1 MSALIVPA
9 TVPEPAGA
17 TSQGAAWQQ
26 LLRWQE
32 SGQLLAF
39 VYSRSQGGLVQTG
52 RGRLAELGH
61 DAAAIEAGDCRL
73 YIVLTGAA
81 YEAGPQVFFT
91 PNSLSRFH
99 LNGVAA
105 RLANRDWLF
114 LSDETLPALGVEELV
129 KRIQ

>member
-1 MSALIVPA
+1 MSDLIVAA
-9 TVPEPAGA
+9 TLPEPAGA

-26 LLRWQE
+26 LLHWQE
-32 SGQLLAF
+32 NALQLAF

-52 RGRLAELGH
+52 RGRLAELSH

-73 YIVLTGAA
+73 YIVLTDAA

-91 PNSLSRFH
+91 PNSLTRFH
-99 LNGVAA
+99 LNGVAT

-114 LSDETLPALGVEELV
+114 LSDESLPALGVAQA
-129 KRIQ
+129 RIEN